1 MECQAKSIMERCGC
15 LPYYFP
21 EFGEVWGNVSH
32 LGHLDWADTT
42 CNHTQWLCLATYT
55 GNQKKTLNTNHICPW
70 ASPHGHK
77 WLFFRDK
84 NIFDTHNIFHR

>member
-55 GNQKKTLNTNHICPW
+55 GNHFFEYKWPSYLPLGQPTW
-70 ASPHGHK
+70 A
-77 WLFFRDK
+77 
-84 NIFDTHNIFHR
+84 

>member
-21 EFGEVWGNVSH
+21 EFGEVWGNVTH

-55 GNQKKTLNTNHICPW
+55 GNQKNLGSFVFSLILHIALGSLNSKS
-70 ASPHGHK
+70 A
-77 WLFFRDK
+77 FF
-84 NIFDTHNIFHR
+84 F

>member
-21 EFGEVWGNVSH
+21 EFGEVWGNVTH

-55 GNQKKTLNTNHICPW
+55 GNQKNLGSFVFSLILHIALGSLNSKS
-70 ASPHGHK
+70 A
-77 WLFFRDK
+77 FFLAQQL
-84 NIFDTHNIFHR
+84 